1 MSLRGRRS
9 TLRKRSKRGFRG
21 YPAATVAFYGPDDTL
36 ATKVAVGI
44 VEQEGGDVTTLETWF
59 TEDADVREDPEVETA
74 VFEFIT
80 RHAAKTVVMTD
91 GIIGCPHEET
101 IDYPEGT
108 SCPKCPFLGGSQQ
121 VDQGARPVAGRTSRR
136 TRA

>member
-1 MSLRGRRS
+1 MSLHGRRS

-108 SCPKCPFLGGSQQ
+108 SCPKCPFW
-121 VDQGARPVAGRTSRR
+121 AGRNRWTKERVQ
-136 TRA
+136 

>member
-1 MSLRGRRS
+1 MTLHGRRS

-108 SCPKCPFLGGSQQ
+108 SCPKCPFW
-121 VDQGARPVAGRTSRR
+121 AGRNRWTKERVQ
-136 TRA
+136 

>member
-1 MSLRGRRS
+1 MSLHGRRS

-59 TEDADVREDPEVETA
+59 TENADVREDPEVETA

-108 SCPKCPFLGGSQQ
+108 SCPKCPFW
-121 VDQGARPVAGRTSRR
+121 AGRNRWTKERVQ
-136 TRA
+136 